1 MKNLES
7 GEIWFLKLIYL
18 ECRSPRKDF
27 DKFRSIVDEFV
38 IFSAESFV
46 DDGSKT

>member
-7 GEIWFLKLIYL
+7 SEVWLLELIHL
-18 ECRSPRKDF
+18 ECRSPRKNF
-27 DKFRSIVDEFV
+27 DEFRSIVDKLV